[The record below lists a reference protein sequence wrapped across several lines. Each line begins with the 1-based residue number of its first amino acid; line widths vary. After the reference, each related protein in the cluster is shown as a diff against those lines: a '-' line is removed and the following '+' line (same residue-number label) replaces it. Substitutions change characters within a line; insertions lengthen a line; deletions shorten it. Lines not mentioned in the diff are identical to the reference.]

1 MKIHNFSAGPAILPK
16 SVMEE
21 ASQACL
27 NFNGLGLSLLEMS
40 HRSAAFEAVM
50 EESEQLIREII
61 GLSDEYAVLFLS
73 GGASSQFFMVPMN
86 ILNDNEIASYTDT
99 GTWASGAIKE
109 AKAFGK
115 IEVVASSK
123 EDNYT
128 HIPKQFDIHPESKY
142 LHITTNNTIYGTE
155 WQNIPD
161 VNVPLVADMSSNFL
175 SRPFNANKFDL
186 IYAGAQKNLGP
197 AGVTIVIIKKSLIG
211 RANRSIPT
219 MLHYGTHESK
229 GSMYNTPPVFPI
241 YVSMLT
247 LRWIQQLGG
256 LEAMDKRNAEKSSTL
271 YNEIDRNSLFKG
283 TTAVE
288 DRSRMNV
295 TFVATKDGL
304 DKPFMEMLK
313 SAGIDGLKGHRSVG
327 GFRASIYNALDLE
340 SVNALVEVMKAF
352 EQQYA

>member
-21 ASQACL
+21 AAQACL
-27 NFNGLGLSLLEMS
+27 DFNGLGLSLLEMS

-50 EESEQLIREII
+50 EESQQLLREII
-61 GLSDEYAVLFLS
+61 GLSDEYSVLFLS

-86 ILNDNEIASYTDT
+86 ILNDDEIASYTDT

-109 AKAFGK
+109 AKAFGN

-123 EDNYT
+123 DDNYT
-128 HIPKQFDIHPESKY
+128 HIPKHFEINPDSRY

-161 VNVPLVADMSSNFL
+161 VNVPIVADMSSNFL
-175 SRPFNANKFDL
+175 SRPFDANKFDV

-197 AGVTIVIIKKSLIG
+197 AGVTIVIIRKSLIG
-211 RANRSIPT
+211 RAKRYIPT
-219 MLHYGTHESK
+219 MLQYKTHDAG

-247 LRWIQQLGG
+247 LRWIKKLGG
-256 LEAMDKRNAEKSSTL
+256 LEAMDKRNAKKANTL
-271 YNEIDRNSLFKG
+271 YNEIDRNTIFKG

-295 TFVATKDGL
+295 TFVATKEGL
-304 DKPFMEMLK
+304 DKTFMDMLK

-352 EQQYA
+352 ENQYA